1 MTDKPIDA
9 LLDIYRVLGRLEA
22 QVKAL
27 EDGKAGHLDM
37 ALLEVKV
44 RTDRTADIKDL
55 NERLRDKLNHLNSL
69 ILKNTENDVL
79 TSDQTR
85 ELADAV
91 ASLSKNI
98 SARHAKEDADE
109 ASEKEAIETRK
120 TKRRSFYKKTA
131 VRAVMIFGML
141 YALIN
146 EGPSAFRHVPTW
158 FARFG
163 SWFGF

>member
-44 RTDRTADIKDL
+44 RADRTADIKDL
-55 NERLRDKLNHLNSL
+55 SERLRDKLNHLNSL

-91 ASLSKNI
+91 TSLSRDI
-98 SARHAKEDADE
+98 SARHAKEDAAKSAE
-109 ASEKEAIETRK
+109 AEAEEARK
-120 TKRRSFYKKTA
+120 TERRSFYRKTA
-131 VRAVMIFGML
+131 VRSVMIIGML

-146 EGPSAFRHVPTW
+146 EGPAAFRHVPTW